1 GGWRRGTTAVR
12 GGALAARDPM
22 WLTSAEV
29 PGQAILGAQVG
40 AQFPVPDRIADRLV
54 RYHLVDNTRGEP
66 AFWLREEVRSS
77 KLALT
82 VQESTR
88 DHIQLTLEGH
98 VVLATQPDLARADR
112 GYDVHLAGEL
122 SYDLR
127 QKTWTRFDVTA
138 VGDHWGECSS
148 SPGARPGR

>member
-1 GGWRRGTTAVR
+1 
-12 GGALAARDPM
+12 
-22 WLTSAEV
+22 
-29 PGQAILGAQVG
+29 
-40 AQFPVPDRIADRLV
+40 
-54 RYHLVDNTRGEP
+54 VDNTRGEP

-77 KLALT
+77 KLTLT
-82 VQESTR
+82 VQETTR
-88 DHIQLTLEGH
+88 DHIQLTLEGR

-138 VGDHWGECSS
+138 VGDHWGESPS
-148 SPGARPGR
+148 SPGARASRTPLGIVFELGRGDTAADLAPPAGMRDAKDHLPP